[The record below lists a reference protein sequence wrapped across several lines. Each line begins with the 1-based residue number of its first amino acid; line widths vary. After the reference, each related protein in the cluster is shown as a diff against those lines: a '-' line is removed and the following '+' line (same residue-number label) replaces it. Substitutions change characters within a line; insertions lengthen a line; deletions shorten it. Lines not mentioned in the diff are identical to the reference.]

1 MNQKKQRTIAIF
13 ALAIALVATTIAYAV
28 LSTTLSISGSVTKK
42 GGSWD
47 VHLANVSQATT
58 TGTGKMTTTPQISG
72 TTLSFAA
79 ELAKPGDS
87 VEFTFDI
94 VNAGTIDAKMYTG
107 SLSLNNQSESIA
119 TYGGFSITNNNIT
132 YKIYMK
138 DDYGNWQDSAN
149 SLFSCCNSYGDAYL
163 FLGKQKTKSV
173 KIVLTYNSSVTSVDS
188 TDKTMNVTASFPF
201 VQS

>member
-1 MNQKKQRTIAIF
+1 MNQKKQRTLAIF
-13 ALAIALVATTIAYAV
+13 VLAIALVATTIAYAV
-28 LSTTLSISGSVTKK
+28 LSTTLSISGNVTKK

-79 ELAKPGDS
+79 ELSKPGDS

-94 VNAGTIDAKMYTG
+94 VNGGTINAIMYTG
-107 SLSLNNQSESIA
+107 SLSLNNKSESIA
-119 TYGGFSITNNNIT
+119 SYSGFSVTNNNIT

-138 DDYGNWQDSAN
+138 DDLGNWESAGTN
-149 SLFSCCNSYGDAYL
+149 LFSCCNSYGDGYL
-163 FLGKQKTKSV
+163 ALGKQETKNV
-173 KIVLTYNSSVTSVDS
+173 KIVLTYNSSATSVDS

-201 VQS
+201 VQA